1 MKVQFVSNAAGEHTA
16 VLVPIKEWERIQQHL
31 QKPAAPKKAAAAPT
45 NSVAKEQFKAD
56 LREAVR
62 EMKLMQEGKIP
73 GYPLRQFLA
82 ELDNKL

>member
-31 QKPAAPKKAAAAPT
+31 QKPAAPKKAAPT

-56 LREAVR
+56 FREAVR

-82 ELDNKL
+82 ELDNEL

>member
-31 QKPAAPKKAAAAPT
+31 QKLTAPKAAPAKSA
-45 NSVAKEQFKAD
+45 AKEQFKAD
-56 LREAVR
+56 FREAVQ

-73 GYPLRQFLA
+73 KYPLRQFLTD
-82 ELDNKL
+82 LDNEL